1 MMTED
6 LSVFFDQAV
15 FAVPAVWNGQTTSVM
30 LDSPTEDILG
40 GRGQSNEYR
49 IMLPT
54 SDFAAIRR
62 GDVVTI
68 EGVEYTVRESPDL
81 LTDGKIKSVK
91 LTRN

>member
-15 FAVPAVWNGQTTSVM
+15 FAVPAVWNGQTSAVM

-40 GRGQSNEYR
+40 GRGQSNEYS
-49 IMLPT
+49 IVLPT
-54 SDFAAIRR
+54 SVFAGIKR
-62 GDVVTI
+62 GDFVLVD
-68 EGVEYTVRESPDL
+68 GVEYTVRESPNL

-91 LTRN
+91 LARN